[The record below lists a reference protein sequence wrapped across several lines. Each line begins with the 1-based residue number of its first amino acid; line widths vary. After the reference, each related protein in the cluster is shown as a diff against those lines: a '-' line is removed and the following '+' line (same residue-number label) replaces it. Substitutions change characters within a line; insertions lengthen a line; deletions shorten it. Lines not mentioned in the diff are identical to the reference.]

1 MYDSRSMRKLGRFK
15 KERQEYVNNVC
26 QVIKVV
32 MYAQLALG
40 ALATFLLTWWAIL
53 IFSVLF
59 LVLRSYK
66 SDDLMKDG
74 WKNKVKYVAYVFLSC
89 VQIVYLLLFLLVNF
103 AVVLMVNC
111 VQIILIIY
119 LKKSLDAY
127 LTFLSIHGPVKPD

>member
-1 MYDSRSMRKLGRFK
+1 M
-15 KERQEYVNNVC
+15 C

-53 IFSVLF
+53 IFLVLF

-74 WKNKVKYVAYVFLSC
+74 WKNKVKYVAYVFVSC

-103 AVVLMVNC
+103 AAVLMVNC